1 MTEITAT
8 IRKSVVETDEEP
20 FIPGGKKL
28 TLVLEP
34 LPEETVYY
42 PPEAP
47 REAERVI
54 PEIRRPTLPAR
65 IKPVIIDIETT
76 GPFPWDSRI
85 ICISAL
91 DPDRPDVVETFY
103 DEDERKLVDD
113 FIRWFKAKGFNEIVG
128 FNLSFVTRFIFAKC
142 LRYAIRCGEF
152 VVAEYYDLM
161 DVLRKVKR
169 EYVYTLNK
177 AGDMETWVEYLLGE
191 TKLMTFDEI
200 LKAWKEKRI
209 ADIIEH
215 NKKDVKLLYQ
225 IWLLIQYVEELI

>member
-1 MTEITAT
+1 MTEIKASIKT
-8 IRKSVVETDEEP
+8 SVVETEEEP
-20 FIPGGKKL
+20 FIPGGKKI

-34 LPEETVYY
+34 LPEESVYY

-47 REAERVI
+47 REAEKVL
-54 PEIRRPTLPAR
+54 PEIFKPVLPVK
-65 IKPVIIDIETT
+65 IKPVILDIETT

-85 ICISAL
+85 ICISCI
-91 DPDRPDVVETFY
+91 DPDDPENIVTFQDMDEKKMVE
-103 DEDERKLVDD
+103 D
-113 FIRWFKAKGFNEIVG
+113 FITWFKDKGFNEVVG
-128 FNLSFVTRFIFAKC
+128 FNVSFDTRFIFAKC

-169 EYVYTLNK
+169 EYVYTINK
-177 AGDMETWVEYLLGE
+177 AGNMETWVEYLLGE
-191 TKLMTFDEI
+191 RKMLTFEEI

-209 ADIIEH
+209 EDIVEH
-215 NKKDVKLLYQ
+215 NRKDVKLLYQ